1 MFQDFVHLQSLHHD
15 GVAGHIGLAHW
26 GGAPTFSHTGDP
38 DAACKAHH
46 HWYRPWAH
54 GQGDGYMPYD
64 NQLFWDHGF
73 EYGGAR
79 YEDPTETDG
88 DAPSYD
94 HRGFIGWKCQ
104 GA

>member
-1 MFQDFVHLQSLHHD
+1 MSP
-15 GVAGHIGLAHW
+15 AIR
-26 GGAPTFSHTGDP
+26 
-38 DAACKAHH
+38 
-46 HWYRPWAH
+46 YRPWAH

-73 EYGGAR
+73 EYGGSR

>member
-1 MFQDFVHLQSLHHD
+1 
-15 GVAGHIGLAHW
+15 
-26 GGAPTFSHTGDP
+26 
-38 DAACKAHH
+38 
-46 HWYRPWAH
+46 
-54 GQGDGYMPYD
+54 MPYD

-88 DAPSYD
+88 DSPSYD